1 MTVKKE
7 EYEFSALDDELL
19 ASYYLSFHDLMTQ
32 AEEATASDIAADAV
46 NKVLGGGL
54 ATNVTYTGSS
64 NAAFWVDNFEIL
76 PEE

>member
-7 EYEFSALDDELL
+7 EYEFSALDEELL

-46 NKVLGGGL
+46 NKVLGGGD
-54 ATNVTYTGSS
+54 S
-64 NAAFWVDNFEIL
+64 N
-76 PEE
+76 